1 MDKDTNRSQ
10 DLQKLQSFIED
21 TREGKYS
28 GDNVSFKEILQCTIT
43 REDVLYIE
51 DEKVQNVG
59 AVLYGIY

>member
-28 GDNVSFKEILQCTIT
+28 GDNVSFKEILQCRIT

-51 DEKVQNVG
+51 DE
-59 AVLYGIY
+59 